1 MNPKNS
7 QDLFNKI
14 RSQFTN
20 IRLGDENGAATAE
33 PESAVFFEFEFQE
46 DSDTFGSVSVSIAD
60 GETMKV
66 FYNRNLVDKIDEDSK
81 NEWYSFLK
89 ELKDFAVE
97 HQLRFDVRDITKSNL
112 SKQDYENLADTN
124 KTVNTDGMSEELN
137 RITKLAGVVKAPVA
151 EGLTGTSKSSF
162 ENLDKTRLIIR
173 HKGKVDETVPG
184 SRSRQIQSLYIENED
199 GERFKY
205 PLTHLA
211 GARAMQ
217 RHVSNGGRPHDEF
230 GEHIV
235 ATSEDIA
242 KLNSFSRYVTNK
254 DQLND
259 NAGDIITQTKL
270 KLENLRG
277 YMKNIA
283 KQSHYEAA
291 SNDFKTADEQVLD
304 DETVAKLREKFTM
317 KNLDN
322 RVEDALPLI
331 NKIMSEYDDEED
343 QMKIKDTQPT
353 VIPKDTDPINAEPE
367 PQVDHG
373 AIVQSFLTDPESK
386 LILRKDASADKM
398 LSATKFKDK
407 STMLGAILSDIA
419 SRMLTKTGEEDRIAN
434 FASRVADGIE
444 SEGAVGFKPGP
455 DYNSNK
461 KIAVQLAKR
470 YIDDYKKMQ
479 SDTAYADEVRMDPED
494 YNPKKH
500 PKLDKRA
507 RGESTETEAFE
518 SWVDETVNEYAKPV
532 DLTNKSMFKTPGD
545 DEEKKLDVTKAD
557 KMIGSPAYQKM
568 KAGDPKYTDK
578 TENQLEGLTFEDI
591 KPYVSMYTD
600 KDGKKVN
607 AVLDK
612 DGEEV
617 FKTHDAK
624 AAMTYLSQNYDKLKK
639 ADEEETQPSVEAE
652 ERLVDLDKE
661 VLPDPGTPSVETPA
675 VGTEGEEAPAEEKD
689 QEEAEKINTELD
701 RIKHLANIS

>member
-20 IRLGDENGAATAE
+20 IRLGDENGAATAD
-33 PESAVFFEFEFQE
+33 PDSAVFFEFEFQE

-60 GETMKV
+60 GDTMKV

-81 NEWYSFLK
+81 GEWYAFLK

-124 KTVNTDGMSEELN
+124 KTVNTDEMSEELN
-137 RITKLAGVVKAPVA
+137 RITKLAGIEKAPVA

-162 ENLDKTRLIIR
+162 ENLNKTKLIIR

-184 SRSRQIQSLYIENED
+184 ARSRQIQSLYIENED

-259 NAGDIITQTKL
+259 NAGDIITQTKM

-331 NKIMSEYDDEED
+331 NRIMSEYDDEED

-373 AIVQSFLTDPESK
+373 AIVQSFLTDPDQK

-419 SRMLTKTGEEDRIAN
+419 SRMLTKTGEEDRVAN

-479 SDTAYADEVRMDPED
+479 SDPEYGKEVRMDPED

-507 RGESTETEAFE
+507 RGEATEFE
-518 SWVDETVNEYAKPV
+518 EWAEDVANEYAKPI
-532 DLTNKSMFKTPGD
+532 DLTNKGMFKTP
-545 DEEKKLDVTKAD
+545 DEEKEKKLDVTKAD

-578 TENQLEGLTFEDI
+578 TENQLEDLTFEDI

-612 DGEEV
+612 DGAEV

-624 AAMTYLSQNYDKLKK
+624 AAMAYLSQNYDKLKK
-639 ADEEETQPSVEAE
+639 EDNAPDMVVRDPDDEAE
-652 ERLVDLDKE
+652 DKE
-661 VLPDPGTPSVETPA
+661 QEIA
-675 VGTEGEEAPAEEKD
+675 KD

-701 RIKHLANIS
+701 RIKQLANI